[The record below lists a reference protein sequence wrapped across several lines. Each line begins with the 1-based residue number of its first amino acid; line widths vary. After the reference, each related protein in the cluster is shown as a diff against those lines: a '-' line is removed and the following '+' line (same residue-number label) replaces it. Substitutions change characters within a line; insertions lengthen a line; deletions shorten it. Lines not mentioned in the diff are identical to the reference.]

1 MKRHLEDDQTF
12 LSNKK
17 IKIEHQ
23 SKKRKLDFQEE
34 QQFKHFKMSHDF
46 EEMYRS
52 VLRDKQLLEN
62 DLKELVTAYRIQNER
77 LLYAQ
82 KENEFLKN
90 NNFILHN
97 KNIF

>member
-1 MKRHLEDDQTF
+1 MKRHLEDEQSF

-17 IKIEHQ
+17 IKLE
-23 SKKRKLDFQEE
+23 SRKRKSEFEHE
-34 QQFKHFKMSHDF
+34 NVSKHFKSSHNF
-46 EEMYRS
+46 EEMYR
-52 VLRDKQLLEN
+52 VIMHEKQLLEN
-62 DLKELVTAYRIQNER
+62 DLKELTMAYRIQNER